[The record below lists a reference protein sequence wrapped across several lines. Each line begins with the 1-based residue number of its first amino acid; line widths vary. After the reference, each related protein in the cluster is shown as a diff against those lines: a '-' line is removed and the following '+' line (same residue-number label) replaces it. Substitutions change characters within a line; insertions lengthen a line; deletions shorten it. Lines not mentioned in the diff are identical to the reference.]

1 MLTLRDCQPLAKRDG
16 MTATLTLATTRRNKI
31 NEK

>member
-16 MTATLTLATTRRNKI
+16 MTATLTFHARIYAK
-31 NEK
+31 